1 MATSATRT
9 PGAPGQPPI
18 NYFDLTMGYTLTDTQ
33 TRLNLTVSN
42 LLSTTPPTVGAFP
55 GNTIQGLYSPL
66 GRLYL
71 LTLGQRF

>member
-1 MATSATRT
+1 
-9 PGAPGQPPI
+9 
-18 NYFDLTMGYTLTDTQ
+18 MGYTLPETH

-42 LLSTTPPTVGAFP
+42 LFDMSPATVGAFP

-71 LTLGQRF
+71 LSLDQRF